1 MEIDPHKA
9 IQYIIEKAPEYAKAK
24 ADRVFIENYLRT
36 LKSRLM
42 TEESGTLGAKEA
54 YAYAHMDYEVQLRG
68 LRDAVEK
75 EENLRYMI
83 EAAKLR
89 VEVFKTQEYT
99 KRTELKNL

>member
-42 TEESGTLGAKEA
+42 AEESGTLGAKEA

>member
-54 YAYAHMDYEVQLRG
+54 YAYAHMDSEVQLRG
-68 LRDAVEK
+68 LREIGRAHV
-75 EENLRYMI
+75 
-83 EAAKLR
+83 
-89 VEVFKTQEYT
+89 
-99 KRTELKNL
+99 